1 MAADSVRE
9 AIDAVRARL
18 QAEVD
23 AQFAVLAERQASDL
37 AAERAA
43 AAAELDQRV
52 AAARAAADA
61 EAEQRLASAKAAFD
75 AEAEHRLAA
84 AKAAA
89 EAEAERRFAAMKA
102 AAEAEAER
110 RLTAAKAAAEAEAAR
125 RVATA
130 RTSTFSAS
138 TLLQMFRDLDTADS
152 ISSILGAIERVAGSV
167 SSKVAL
173 YVGPASAPVRW
184 PAAGSPLGLDS
195 PVAAVLRT
203 GQNARI
209 DGTLIV
215 PLVLDGTA
223 VAALE
228 VDVRGGQASSETIEA
243 IARYGAAR
251 LGYVTALRAGQAG
264 RPIASRA
271 AGPAAAATGEDPA
284 QAARRFARLLVSEI
298 KLYNETAVREGRQHR
313 DLGRRLSAEIER
325 ARRTYEERVATTVP
339 DRHRHFHQELVQT
352 LAGGDP
358 SLLG

>member
-18 QAEVD
+18 RAEVD
-23 AQFAVLAERQASDL
+23 AQFATLAERQASDL
-37 AAERAA
+37 AAVRAA

-52 AAARAAADA
+52 AAARAAAEA
-61 EAEQRLASAKAAFD
+61 EAERRFAAAKAAFD
-75 AEAEHRLAA
+75 ADAERRVTAAKAAAEADAERRFAALKASADADAERRLSA

-89 EAEAERRFAAMKA
+89 EAEAERR
-102 AAEAEAER
+102 
-110 RLTAAKAAAEAEAAR
+110 L
-125 RVATA
+125 ATTRPA
-130 RTSTFSAS
+130 GASTN

-167 SSKVAL
+167 SSKVSL

-203 GQNARI
+203 GQNARV

-228 VDVRGGQASSETIEA
+228 VDVRGGQASGETIEA
-243 IARYGAAR
+243 IARYGASR

-264 RPIASRA
+264 RPIARRA
-271 AGPAAAATGEDPA
+271 AGPAADAAEDPV
-284 QAARRFARLLVSEI
+284 QSARRFARLLVSEI
-298 KLYNETAVREGRQHR
+298 MLYHEAAVREGRQHR

-325 ARRTYEERVATTVP
+325 ARRAYEERVSSTVP

-358 SLLG
+358 ALLG